1 MRRSKQRTGVVRF
14 LYIGLYVRSGCDDFT
29 GICADPPLAF
39 APFTSENSVFKDRT
53 AGMSAATKSKLRA
66 AAIRATG
73 IVLVKGNSLDFM
85 TTVPL
90 IFCKR
95 STRPIYGRA
104 FLRGRRPRR
113 FLSTMHPGRD
123 PNPPKVCRYVRLPYV
138 VYRAKFNTFR

>member
-1 MRRSKQRTGVVRF
+1 MHRSKQRTGVVHF
-14 LYIGLYVRSGCDDFT
+14 LYIGLYIRSSCDGFT
-29 GICADPPLAF
+29 GICADSSLTF
-39 APFTSENSVFKDRT
+39 TPFTSENSVFENR
-53 AGMSAATKSKLRA
+53 AGMSTGTKGKLRA
-66 AAIRATG
+66 AAIREAG
-73 IVLVKGNSLDFM
+73 IILVKGNSLNFM

-95 STRPIYGRA
+95 STSPIYGRA